1 MHTRRQRANT
11 MKLLTFS
18 TLFPNP
24 QQPNHGL
31 FVETRLR
38 YLVASG
44 KVESRVVAPVPWFPS
59 GHPRFKNYAKMARV
73 PVREERYGIS
83 IVHPR
88 FIALP
93 KLGMYTTPWLM
104 AQAVKSDIGQ
114 IIDSGYNFDAIDAHY
129 FYPDGVAAVM
139 LGKYFNKPVVVTAR
153 GTDINVLPQ
162 FALPRKM
169 IVWAARNATG
179 VITVCN
185 YLKDEM
191 VALGVRPE
199 SITPLRNGVDLER
212 FSLLDKDTAR
222 ATLGFQGFTLLS
234 VGNLNEHKG
243 HHLAIEAL
251 TTLPDA
257 SLVIAGSGPDH
268 AKLESLAARLGLS
281 HRVRLAG
288 PVPQEQLRT
297 YYNAADLMILA
308 SSREGW
314 ANVLLES
321 MACGTPVVATS
332 VCGTPEVVSAPA
344 AGRLMHERSASA
356 LVDAVR
362 QLRENRPER
371 AATRRYAE
379 GFSWDA
385 TTQGQLDLFSNI
397 LAGRR

>member
-1 MHTRRQRANT
+1 

-18 TLFPNP
+18 TLFPNAE
-24 QQPNHGL
+24 QPNHGL

-44 KVESRVVAPVPWFPS
+44 KVQSRVVAPVPWFPS
-59 GHPRFKNYAKMARV
+59 THPRFGNYARLARV
-73 PVREERYGIS
+73 PAAEERYGVP

-88 FIALP
+88 YAALP
-93 KLGMYTTPWLM
+93 KLGMYTAPWLM
-104 AQAVKSDIGQ
+104 AQAAKPAIAR
-114 IIDSGYNFDAIDAHY
+114 IIDSGFDIDAIDAHY

-153 GTDINVLPQ
+153 GTDINVLPR

-191 VALGVRPE
+191 VALGVRADA
-199 SITPLRNGVDLER
+199 ITPLRNGVDLER
-212 FSLLDKDTAR
+212 FSLLDKAAAR
-222 ATLGFQGFTLLS
+222 ASLGFSGYTLLS
-234 VGNLNEHKG
+234 VGQLNEHKG

-251 TTLPDA
+251 TCMPDV
-257 SLVIAGSGPDH
+257 SLVIAGSGPDR
-268 AKLESLAARLGLS
+268 AKLEAQAARLGLAN
-281 HRVRLAG
+281 RVRLAG
-288 PVPQEQLRT
+288 PVPQTELRT

-332 VCGTPEVVSAPA
+332 VCGTPEVVGAPA
-344 AGRLMHERSASA
+344 AGRLMRERSAAA
-356 LVDAVR
+356 LVEAVG
-362 QLRENRPER
+362 QLRAERPER
-371 AATRRYAE
+371 SATRRYAE

-385 TTQGQLDLFSNI
+385 TTQGQLDLFSTI
-397 LAGRR
+397 LSGRR

>member
-1 MHTRRQRANT
+1 
-11 MKLLTFS
+11 MKILTFS
-18 TLFPNP
+18 TLFPNAAKP
-24 QQPNHGL
+24 HHGI
-31 FVETRLR
+31 FTETTLR
-38 YLVASG
+38 HQLETGQITA
-44 KVESRVVAPVPWFPS
+44 KVVAPIPWFPFS
-59 GHPRFKNYAKMARV
+59 GDMFGGYSVLARAPKTETRIGVDVHHPRFAV
-73 PVREERYGIS
+73 
-83 IVHPR
+83 
-88 FIALP
+88 LP
-93 KLGMYTTPWLM
+93 KIGMHLAPMSL
-104 AQAVKSDIGQ
+104 ACAAKGVIGRLL
-114 IIDSGYNFDAIDAHY
+114 DEGYDFDVIDAHY
-129 FYPDGVAAVM
+129 FYPDGVAAAL

-191 VALGVRPE
+191 VALGVGPE
-199 SITPLRNGVDLER
+199 AITPLRNGVDLER
-212 FSLLDKDTAR
+212 FALLDKDAAR
-222 ATLGFQGFTLLS
+222 ASLGFQGFTLLS
-234 VGNLNEHKG
+234 VGHLNEHKG
-243 HHLAIEAL
+243 HHLVIEAL
-251 TTLPDA
+251 AELPDV

-268 AKLESLAARLGLS
+268 AKLEALAARLGLS

-288 PVPQEQLRT
+288 PVPQTELRT
-297 YYNAADLMILA
+297 YYNAADLMVLA

-332 VCGTPEVVSAPA
+332 VCGTPEVVGAPA
-344 AGRLMHERSASA
+344 AGRLMRERSAGA
-356 LVDAVR
+356 LVEAVR
-362 QLRENRPER
+362 QLRADRPER
-371 AATRRYAE
+371 AATRAYAE